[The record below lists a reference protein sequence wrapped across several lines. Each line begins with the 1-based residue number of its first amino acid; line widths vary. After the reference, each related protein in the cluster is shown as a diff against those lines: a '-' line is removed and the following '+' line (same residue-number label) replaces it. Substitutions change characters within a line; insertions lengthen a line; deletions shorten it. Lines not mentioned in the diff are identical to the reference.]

1 MSGTS
6 APSSK
11 RPASK
16 TGDARRLP
24 LAPTLAALLALF
36 VGSVVLAG
44 ALGGSRFP
52 LPVVARAFA
61 YHIAPRFVAPPAA
74 MPSPLDP
81 TQTLDGPYLSDT
93 LWQRVPRIFLA
104 ALVGAS
110 LALAGAALQ
119 GILGNPLA
127 DPYTVGVSSGASVGA
142 GVALLLGI
150 DAALHGLAL
159 PLCAFAAALLTMLL
173 VFGLSRIGGKLQTTG
188 FLLAGIVVGS
198 FLWSVTTLLLSL
210 AGTQQRPIL
219 NWLMGR
225 FDQADWQSVQI
236 LAPFVLLGFA
246 LFYAIGRGLDAFS
259 FGEDT
264 ARSVGVSVERFK
276 AGTLALAALLT
287 AVSVSVSGIVGFIGL
302 VVPHLARGL
311 VGPSHRAV
319 LPTSLL
325 LGATLA
331 VLADLLART
340 LRPGEEIPVGVVT
353 ALIGAPFFC
362 VLLRRQM
369 GH

>member
-1 MSGTS
+1 MAAARVTRRKL
-6 APSSK
+6 APD
-11 RPASK
+11 
-16 TGDARRLP
+16 TRRLP
-24 LAPTLAALLALF
+24 LAPTLAALCALF
-36 VGSVVLAG
+36 FCSVVLAG
-44 ALGGSRFP
+44 ARGTVAFP
-52 LPVVARAFA
+52 LPVVGRAFA
-61 YHIAPRFVAPPAA
+61 HHLAPAFVAAPVA
-74 MPSPLDP
+74 MPSPVDETLLLDSGLL
-81 TQTLDGPYLSDT
+81 TDT
-93 LWQRVPRIFLA
+93 LWQRVPRICLA
-104 ALVGAS
+104 ALVGAA

-142 GVALLLGI
+142 G
-150 DAALHGLAL
+150 AAIYWHIAAAWGGFVL
-159 PLCAFAAALLTMLL
+159 PLCAFGAALLTMVL
-173 VFGLSRIGGKLQTTG
+173 VFGLSRIGGKLNTTG

-198 FLWSVTTLLLSL
+198 FLWSLTTLLLSV
-210 AGTQQRPIL
+210 AGAEQRSIL

-225 FDQADWQSVQI
+225 FDAADWQSVQI
-236 LAPFVLLGFA
+236 LAPFVLGGLVVFWAMGK
-246 LFYAIGRGLDAFS
+246 GLDAFS

-276 AGTLALAALLT
+276 AGILALAALLT

-302 VVPHLARGL
+302 VVPHLARAL
-311 VGPSHRAV
+311 VGPAHRAV
-319 LPTSLL
+319 LPTSAV

-362 VLLRRQM
+362 ILLRRQM
-369 GH
+369 GR